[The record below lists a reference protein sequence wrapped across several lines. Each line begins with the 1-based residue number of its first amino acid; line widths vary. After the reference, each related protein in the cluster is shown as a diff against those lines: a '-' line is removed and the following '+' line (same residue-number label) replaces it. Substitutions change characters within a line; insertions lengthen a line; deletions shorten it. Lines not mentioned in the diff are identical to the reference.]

1 MAVMSRPLAAR
12 EILITMSRQSFPQLS
27 LRSNTRNAEFDAIHA
42 GAGGHV
48 KSLGVRIAPVAI
60 GSPLRKIDGA
70 YVLSFRRNDPDAA
83 RTRAIKI
90 SLFIHLDAV
99 RGADALAG
107 VGLAEYLAIGHR
119 AVGLHVVTHPDHV
132 VGIGNGDV
140 EIFFIRRERN
150 TVGACEVLDQ
160 KLKVAIVGRASRLVR
175 GCARQTVNA
184 VERRV
189 LRRIF
194 VALGRQAMRWIS
206 KIERTVGFMDQVIGA
221 VQALALIAVAE
232 GGELGARF
240 QRLKAIDIPLRMARN
255 GEAALLIECHA
266 V

>member
-90 SLFIHLDAV
+90 ALFVHRDAG

-107 VGLAEYLAIGHR
+107 FGVTEYLADGHC
-119 AVGLHVVTHPDHV
+119 AAGLHVVKHPDT
-132 VGIGNGDV
+132 VGGIAIREV
-140 EIFFIRRERN
+140 EIFFIGRERN
-150 TVGACEVLDQ
+150 AVGPCEVLDQ
-160 KLKVAIVGRASRLVR
+160 KLKMAIVGRRSRLVR
-175 GCARQTVNA
+175 GCARQAVNA
-184 VERRV
+184 VEWQF
-189 LRRIF
+189 LQRIF
-194 VALGRQAMRWIS
+194 VALRRQAVGWIG
-206 KIERTVGFMDQVIGA
+206 KIERAVGFVDQVIGA
-221 VQALALIAVAE
+221 AQALALIAVAE
-232 GGELGARF
+232 HRELGARF
-240 QRLKAIDIPLRMARN
+240 QRLKAINIALGVARDD
-255 GEAALLIECHA
+255 EAALLIECHA